1 MGKDFDYVTV
11 ADVLAFHSILIKRY
25 GGTDGVRDMG
35 ALESALFRPQTGYY
49 ADLLEE
55 AAALLESLAMNH
67 PFIDGNKRVAFA
79 VTDAFLRINGFALD
93 VTNKEIYKKFME
105 LFEAGNFTFEYLEPW
120 LRGVTRPASAP
131 N

>member
-1 MGKDFDYVTV
+1 MSAQFDYLSL
-11 ADVLAFHSILIKRY
+11 ADTLAIHAVLIRKY
-25 GGTDGVRDMG
+25 GGSEGVRDMG

-49 ADLLEE
+49 SDLIAE

-79 VTDAFLRINGFALD
+79 VTDTFLRINGFRID
-93 VTNKEIYKKFME
+93 SESQMIHTVFMD
-105 LFEAGNFTFEYLEPW
+105 FFNAGTFTFQNLESW
-120 LRGVTRPASAP
+120 LRTVVRRDSSS